1 MRKFLM
7 AAAFVFVAGC
17 GEQTDEGAI
26 DSTAAAAAES
36 VENTVEA
43 MADSANALMDSAGA
57 IVDSMQHM
65 VGDSAH

>member
-17 GEQTDEGAI
+17 GEKTEGDVI
-26 DSTAAAAAES
+26 DSTAAAAVETIDSTVGAAVDS
-36 VENTVEA
+36 VGA
-43 MADSANALMDSAGA
+43 M
-57 IVDSMQHM
+57 VDSMGAMVDSVEHI

>member
-17 GEQTDEGAI
+17 GGEATDDMI
-26 DSTAAAAAES
+26 DTTTTTAAES
-36 VENTVEA
+36 VDSTIGA

-57 IVDSMQHM
+57 IVDSMQH
-65 VGDSAH
+65 VVDDSTH